1 MQKNKLRDPGV
12 TELLRSAE
20 EDLKPKQTI
29 PPSVQ
34 MEHSQRL
41 RRTKRLVPQVPA
53 LTPASQWQN
62 DPIKQ

>member
-20 EDLKPKQTI
+20 EDVKPKQVAPTVDL
-29 PPSVQ
+29 PATS
-34 MEHSQRL
+34 RL
-41 RRTKRLVPQVPA
+41 RRTKRLVPQIPA